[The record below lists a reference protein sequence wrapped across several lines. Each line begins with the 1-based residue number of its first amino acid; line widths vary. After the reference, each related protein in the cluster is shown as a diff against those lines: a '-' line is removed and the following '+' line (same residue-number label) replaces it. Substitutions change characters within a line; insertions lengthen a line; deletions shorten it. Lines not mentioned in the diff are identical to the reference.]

1 MTAPV
6 SGALELLGLFVVALG
21 AASLLPLQSEPLLVG
36 LLLLGEQPAWLLVAV
51 ASAGNTLGSV
61 INWAL
66 GRQLV
71 RWQDRRWFP
80 VKPSA
85 LDRASGWYRRWGHWS
100 LLLSWAPLIGDPLTL
115 AAGVLRE
122 PFWRFL
128 LLVSIAK
135 TGRYLVLALATLGLT

>member
-1 MTAPV
+1 M
-6 SGALELLGLFVVALG
+6 LELPGLFVVALG

-80 VKPSA
+80 VKPEA
-85 LDRASGWYRRWGHWS
+85 LDKASGWYRRWGHWS
-100 LLLSWAPLIGDPLTL
+100 LLLSWAPIIGDPLTL

-128 LLVSIAK
+128 PLVAIAK
-135 TGRYLVLALATLGLT
+135 TGRYTLLALATLGFT